1 MPKKYINKHS
11 KFLATREM
19 LVNTKL
25 RSCLTPIRMA
35 KLKKL
40 MIAHADKDMKKGE
53 HYYSDDGG
61 NTCRNQF
68 GGFSE
73 HWQYFYLKKQYYYSR
88 AYTQRFSTIPKRLI
102 VRYVHNSFIHNTQ
115 KLETS

>member
-1 MPKKYINKHS
+1 MPKKHIKKHS

-19 LVNTKL
+19 LVKTNL
-25 RSCLTPIRMA
+25 RSCLTLIGMA

-61 NTCRNQF
+61 TTCRNQF
-68 GGFSE
+68 GGFLGY
-73 HWQYFYLKKQYYYSR
+73 WQ
-88 AYTQRFSTIPKRLI
+88 
-102 VRYVHNSFIHNTQ
+102 
-115 KLETS
+115 